1 MLSHVSIGII
11 NLERSALFYDAI
23 FAPLGFVRVWSTAE
37 AVGYGLPG
45 GDDEFAIKRH
55 VGSALAHSA
64 RNHIAFEA
72 ANHDAVRAF
81 HAAALAQGAADDGE
95 PEYCAEYGANYF
107 AAFVEDP
114 DGYRLEAKALATGT
128 GVL

>member
-1 MLSHVSIGII
+1 MVFPAAMTSL
-11 NLERSALFYDAI
+11 RSN
-23 FAPLGFVRVWSTAE
+23 GT
-37 AVGYGLPG
+37 
-45 GDDEFAIKRH
+45 
-55 VGSALAHSA
+55 SAA
-64 RNHIAFEA
+64 RS
-72 ANHDAVRAF
+72 RTF